1 MAISVSPPISYTKSC
16 KITALQSKSSHFS
29 KQFAVTFRLLP
40 FVVLLGS
47 SADVLWLLTFP
58 LQVTIAHCSLMGRLA
73 QGNHIL
79 WSDTA
84 ITEALFLLSV
94 TNCSKLWNKM
104 VTRIWWD
111 FFLLST
117 RPTYNCWWP
126 TISRCCLWSAMLRL
140 FADSVWSCFWFR
152 IMSNGM
158 LTKCHGSDFW
168 VCGKQQNL
176 ESRVNFSQKMN
187 QPNLCYNRFPDSALK
202 INICN
207 IFSKTLP

>member
-111 FFLLST
+111 FF
-117 RPTYNCWWP
+117 C
-126 TISRCCLWSAMLRL
+126 
-140 FADSVWSCFWFR
+140 
-152 IMSNGM
+152 
-158 LTKCHGSDFW
+158 
-168 VCGKQQNL
+168 
-176 ESRVNFSQKMN
+176 
-187 QPNLCYNRFPDSALK
+187 SALGLHTTVDDLPYPDVVSGRLCLGYLLIVFEAASGSNSCPMECWQNVMDLIFESVGNSK
-202 INICN
+202 I
-207 IFSKTLP
+207 